1 MFIGNLKI
9 GTKLVLTIIFVVLS
23 CMLALSFV
31 VGYKSNSILQIES
44 EKLLMNAAKRSANAI
59 NASLQS
65 SYASLALTQANLQ
78 NLILSDMNDKEF
90 IIEQEIS
97 NMADALRSNAFS
109 FIYLKNS
116 GLFKGSKYEFGNDEM
131 MMLTYDSTP
140 GIKGGVII
148 SGASE
153 EILGWDKVRSAI
165 SSGTQTIVCHIILR

>member
-1 MFIGNLKI
+1 M
-9 GTKLVLTIIFVVLS
+9 V
-23 CMLALSFV
+23 ALSFV

-109 FIYLKNS
+109 FIYLKN
-116 GLFKGSKYEFGNDEM
+116 
-131 MMLTYDSTP
+131 
-140 GIKGGVII
+140 
-148 SGASE
+148 
-153 EILGWDKVRSAI
+153 
-165 SSGTQTIVCHIILR
+165 